1 MNPLKLAL
9 IAGGGYLLYRYYQM
23 SQEPPSNTGAT
34 GTGPAGGT
42 IPAGTNPATG
52 TTGGS
57 TTPTNNNTTTTGGG
71 GGTSTTQTTIPML
84 MAQLYNND
92 AGVTPGV
99 IAGTQY
105 GSGRE
110 YVTAKG
116 AAGDSAAIGVLDAAG
131 VVYNVD
137 QWNYFRALT
146 GLPAIDSSSMDAII
160 GANDRGQEI
169 TASQY
174 RARLAGA
181 GLSGLSGIGN
191 FNPTILDYAG
201 VWY

>member
-42 IPAGTNPATG
+42 TPAGTNPINT

-57 TTPTNNNTTTTGGG
+57 STPANTNTTATPPANTTTATV
-71 GGTSTTQTTIPML
+71 PML

-92 AGVTPGV
+92 AGVTPGI

-131 VVYNVD
+131 VVYDVD

-160 GANDRGQEI
+160 AGNDRSQQI

>member
-23 SQEPPSNTGAT
+23 TQEPVAGAPAV

-42 IPAGTNPATG
+42 TPAGTNPVNT

-57 TTPTNNNTTTTGGG
+57 STPANANTTTTGGG
-71 GGTSTTQTTIPML
+71 GGTGTTQTTIPML

>member
-42 IPAGTNPATG
+42 VPAGTNPATG
-52 TTGGS
+52 TVGGS
-57 TTPTNNNTTTTGGG
+57 STPANTNTTTGGG
-71 GGTSTTQTTIPML
+71 GGNTTTTQTTIPML

-131 VVYNVD
+131 VVYDVD

-160 GANDRGQEI
+160 AGNDRGQQI